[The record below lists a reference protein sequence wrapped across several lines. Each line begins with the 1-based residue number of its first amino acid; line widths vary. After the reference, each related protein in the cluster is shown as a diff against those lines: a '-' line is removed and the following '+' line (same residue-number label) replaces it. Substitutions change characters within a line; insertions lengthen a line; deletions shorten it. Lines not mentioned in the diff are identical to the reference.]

1 MALKKLVSN
10 LIVNYSTSLVGFLIT
25 ILCARILGATE
36 YAWVAF
42 GLAIAGFAIP
52 ILNLGNEGTFVRDA
66 VSIGHAEDVERMIC
80 TSFGIR
86 VMLTL
91 ILSVILAIASVI
103 YTHTIMDAMAMFSI
117 SLWASLLGL
126 YPSSWYDYVHETR
139 KQNILV
145 LTERIASFVLLVI
158 LFLMPVYL
166 HLAYVVGITLLLV
179 RIISIS
185 MQVKVWWRL
194 YAASYFKWC
203 LTFKRNNLGGVNLHV
218 TTALFFNAIA
228 TYGNQL
234 ILGNYQGKA
243 ELAAYG
249 LVFQIMS
256 LIFIFQGLG
265 IRLMSRH
272 IAETCKSKTGILRSI
287 FKNSMML
294 SLGSAVLAV
303 AVWIGIKYLHL
314 LLDDPRYVLMNKF
327 STILCIWV
335 VVVGTGQAITQHS
348 LALHQESLYLSLAVF
363 GGTIALFLGITF
375 VPQYGGEAVASILLG
390 VNSLIIL
397 AELIRIVFIVKTMA
411 AQ

>member
-25 ILCARILGATE
+25 ILCARILGAAE

-42 GLAIAGFAIP
+42 GLAVAGFVIP

-91 ILSVILAIASVI
+91 ILSVILAIASVL
-103 YTHTIMDAMAMFSI
+103 YTHTMMDAMAMFSI

-126 YPSSWYDYVHETR
+126 YPSSWYDYMHVTR
-139 KQNILV
+139 IQNILV
-145 LTERIASFVLLVI
+145 LTERITSLVLLVI
-158 LFLMPVYL
+158 LFLLPVYL
-166 HLAYVVGITLLLV
+166 HLAFVVGITLLLV

-185 MQVKVWWRL
+185 MQVKVWWKL
-194 YAASYFKWC
+194 FAVSYFKWY
-203 LTFKRNNLGGVNLHV
+203 LSFKHNAMGGVNISV
-218 TTALFFNAIA
+218 STALFFNSIS

-243 ELAAYG
+243 ELASYG

-256 LIFIFQGLG
+256 LVFIFQGLG
-265 IRLMSRH
+265 IRLMSRN

-287 FKNSMML
+287 FKKSLML
-294 SLGSAVLAV
+294 ASGSAVLSFAI
-303 AVWIGIKYLHL
+303 WIGIKYLHL
-314 LLDDPRYVLMNKF
+314 ILADSQFELMNKF

-335 VVVGTGQAITQHS
+335 VVAGVGQAITQHS
-348 LALHQESLYLSLAVF
+348 LALHQESLYLWLAISGGVIAFSL
-363 GGTIALFLGITF
+363 GMIL
-375 VPQYGGEAVASILLG
+375 VPTYGGIAVASILLC
-390 VNSLIIL
+390 VHSLLIT
-397 AELIRIVFIVKTMA
+397 AEMFRIFFVINKINNI
-411 AQ
+411 

>member
-1 MALKKLVSN
+1 MALKKLISN

-36 YAWVAF
+36 YSWMAF
-42 GLAIAGFAIP
+42 GLAVAGFAIP

-66 VSIGHAEDVERMIC
+66 VSLGHAGDVERMIC

-91 ILSVILAIASVI
+91 ILSIILAIASVL
-103 YTHTIMDAMAMFSI
+103 YTHSIMDAMAMFSI

-126 YPSSWYDYVHETR
+126 YPSSWYDYVHKTR
-139 KQNILV
+139 NQNILV
-145 LTERIASFVLLVI
+145 LSERIASLVLLLI
-158 LFLMPVYL
+158 LFFMPVYM
-166 HLAYVVGITLLLV
+166 HLAFVVGIALLLV
-179 RIISIS
+179 RMISIS
-185 MQVKVWWRL
+185 MQVNVWWRL
-194 YAASYFKWC
+194 YAESHFKWC
-203 LTFKRNNLGGVNLHV
+203 LTFRGNRLGGVNLPV

-234 ILGNYQGKA
+234 ILGNYQGKT

-256 LIFIFQGLG
+256 LIFIFQGLW

-294 SLGSAVLAV
+294 ALGSAVLAM
-303 AVWIGIKYLHL
+303 AVWVGIKYLHL

-335 VVVGTGQAITQHS
+335 VVVGAGQAITQHS
-348 LALHQESLYLSLAVF
+348 FALHQESLYLSLAII
-363 GGTIALFLGITF
+363 GGLMALFLGITF

-397 AELIRIVFIVKTMA
+397 AELIRILFLVKTITIY
-411 AQ
+411 